1 MPRIRPPIKLAADPP
16 HTPKGQRQGGRR
28 KGAVNRTTKSSREAI
43 IQALNESDPDGMVG
57 TIKKLIRK
65 NLDNVLPLLQLVT
78 AKQADVTFRNE
89 TPLLTL
95 EQLDESLRQA
105 GLPASREIFS
115 LDFRGPD
122 PVEAITEAEVVTED
136 VTAKEQ

>member
-43 IQALNESDPDGMVG
+43 IAALNESDPDGKVG

-65 NLDNVLPLLQLVT
+65 NLDNVIPLLQLVT
-78 AKQADVTFRNE
+78 PKQADVTFRNE
-89 TPLLTL
+89 TRR
-95 EQLDESLRQA
+95 SLRLSSSTSLCASPGCRQA
-105 GLPASREIFS
+105 GKFFRWTSAALILSRWS
-115 LDFRGPD
+115 L
-122 PVEAITEAEVVTED
+122 
-136 VTAKEQ
+136 KLSS

>member
-1 MPRIRPPIKLAADPP
+1 MQGFARGDDNAA
-16 HTPKGQRQGGRR
+16 
-28 KGAVNRTTKSSREAI
+28 
-43 IQALNESDPDGMVG
+43 
-57 TIKKLIRK
+57 
-65 NLDNVLPLLQLVT
+65 
-78 AKQADVTFRNE
+78 
-89 TPLLTL
+89 L

>member
-1 MPRIRPPIKLAADPP
+1 MPRIRLPTKLVADPP

-43 IQALNESDPDGMVG
+43 ITALNESDPDGMVG

-65 NLDNVLPLLQLVT
+65 NLDNVIPLLQLVT
-78 AKQADVTFRNE
+78 PKQADITFRDE
-89 TPLLTL
+89 TPLLTI

-105 GLPASREIFS
+105 GLPVTRQVFA
-115 LDFRGPD
+115 LDYSSD
-122 PVEAITEAEVVTED
+122 ADTEVTEAEVVAEESPP
-136 VTAKEQ
+136 K